1 MCLAKPDKAL
11 RFLKKT
17 NNLNFVYYIFIKK
30 LCVKLLG
37 IFLIPIL
44 STKIVSILLNNLSPV
59 NLRIYSFLFSSTD

>member
-1 MCLAKPDKAL
+1 MCLAKPDKVL

-30 LCVKLLG
+30 FCVKLLG

-59 NLRIYSFLFSSTD
+59 TLRIYSFLFSSTD